1 MNLLAR
7 NIIHVYK
14 HFFFIFW
21 IWDLLLMSVWGQY
34 TLSSKCTNTMC
45 VDYFFSNFFNN
56 HCNYVYH
63 YYIIDKDVLYKHVCI
78 VYVLGIQTFTSKQI
92 FFNKK
97 GFRNNEC
104 IHCTFV
110 QPFLCSF
117 AFKFLHNLFK
127 ITFNKINI

>member
-1 MNLLAR
+1 MCT
-7 NIIHVYK
+7 NIFFYILNMGPSFNECMRTIYIKLQMYK
-14 HFFFIFW
+14 YNVCRFFFP
-21 IWDLLLMSVWGQY
+21 
-34 TLSSKCTNTMC
+34 
-45 VDYFFSNFFNN
+45 NFFNN

>member
-1 MNLLAR
+1 M
-7 NIIHVYK
+7 
-14 HFFFIFW
+14 
-21 IWDLLLMSVWGQY
+21 
-34 TLSSKCTNTMC
+34 CTNIFFYILNMGPSFNECMRTIYIKLQMYKYNVC
-45 VDYFFSNFFNN
+45 RFFFSNFFNN

-63 YYIIDKDVLYKHVCI
+63 NYIIDKDVLYKHVCI
-78 VYVLGIQTFTSKQI
+78 VYVLGIQTFTSKQV
-92 FFNKK
+92 FFSKK